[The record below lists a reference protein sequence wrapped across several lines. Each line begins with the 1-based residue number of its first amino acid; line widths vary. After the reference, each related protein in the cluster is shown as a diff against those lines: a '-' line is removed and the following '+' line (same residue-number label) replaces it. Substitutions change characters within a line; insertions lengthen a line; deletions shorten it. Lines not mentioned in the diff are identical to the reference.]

1 MRGASRPS
9 GVAKASAGNDH
20 FVFIKTDG
28 SVWVAG
34 RNQWGQLGDGT
45 TTNRNSP
52 MQILSSGAVDV
63 SCGSFCTLI
72 RMSDGSMRGM
82 GKDNDGQLGLGRAVK
97 HTSPVQVA
105 TGMPAP

>member
-1 MRGASRPS
+1 M
-9 GVAKASAGNDH
+9 
-20 FVFIKTDG
+20 I
-28 SVWVAG
+28 
-34 RNQWGQLGDGT
+34 
-45 TTNRNSP
+45 NRNSP
-52 MQILSSGAVDV
+52 VQVLSSGAADV
-63 SCGSFCTLI
+63 SCGSYCTLI